1 MSLNAMSSIA
11 PVLASWIITPWA
23 NAVVIRQ
30 GMWSVVRNT
39 RKLEFDMVVDLKGG
53 PNAQTGLTDEGQG
66 TSPIRCLTDRK
77 SFAHNG

>member
-1 MSLNAMSSIA
+1 
-11 PVLASWIITPWA
+11 
-23 NAVVIRQ
+23 
-30 GMWSVVRNT
+30 MWSVVRNT